1 MSLSFANGIAV
12 QSRARALVPL
22 CAGAATYL
30 FFLYVGDTLLQ
41 DSDSFWQIRIGQWIL
56 DHGAMPYTDFYSFTR
71 TGQTWISTSWL
82 SQVLFARAYTQWDWA
97 GPVILT
103 AVAMALTSGIFVH
116 LLERH
121 LEAPRAVL
129 FAMLALMLS
138 MNHVLARPHI
148 LALPVMVAWA
158 GLLMTAADRRIA
170 PSWWWLPLMALWAN
184 LHGGFVLGLALI
196 GPMALEAVEHAEK
209 GRRLKL
215 FIRWGLFG
223 VAAMAAACC
232 TPYGWRTLM
241 GATNIL
247 SLGELLTVIF
257 EWMPANFSSFT
268 AFEGAL
274 LGLIALG
281 YYRGLVLSAPRIFLI
296 LFLTWSALTH
306 VRSIEAFAFLVPLVL
321 AKPLGQLSPRPAT
334 DAALGDAW
342 PARTV
347 TALGALM
354 IVAAAWTSTSLFT
367 AHHRFTFTMRQT
379 PVAAVDLLEKLKV
392 QRIFNAYQFGGYLI
406 ARDVPVFVDG
416 RAELYGEKFVMD
428 FFKATEGKKPEL
440 LPRLL
445 DEYKIDATLL
455 VADAP
460 GPQILDHLKGWKR
473 IYADDIAV
481 IHVRD
486 TTEGAAPATK

>member
-1 MSLSFANGIAV
+1 MSLSFANSIAM
-12 QSRARALVPL
+12 QGRARALVPL
-22 CAGAATYL
+22 CVGAGAYL

-41 DSDSFWQIRIGQWIL
+41 DSDSFWQIKVGQWIL
-56 DHGAMPYTDFYSFTR
+56 DHGAVPTTDFYSFTR
-71 TGQTWISTSWL
+71 TGAPWISTSWL
-82 SQVLFARAYTQWDWA
+82 SQVLLAFSHAQWDWA

-103 AVAMALTSGIFVH
+103 AMATALTAAIFVY
-116 LLERH
+116 LLDAQI
-121 LEAPRAVL
+121 EAPRAVL
-129 FAMLALMLS
+129 FAMLALLLS
-138 MNHVLARPHI
+138 LHHVLARPHI
-148 LALPVMVAWA
+148 LALPVIVAWV
-158 GLLMTAADRRIA
+158 GLLMAAADRRRA
-170 PSWWWLPLMALWAN
+170 PSWYWLPLMALWAN

-196 GPMALEAVEHAEK
+196 GPISLEAVEHAEK
-209 GRRLKL
+209 GQRLRL
-215 FIRWGLFG
+215 FMRWVLFG
-223 VAAMAAACC
+223 IGAVIASCC
-232 TPYGWRTLM
+232 TPYGWKTLL

-247 SLGELLTVIF
+247 SLGELLSLIF
-257 EWMPANFSSFT
+257 EWMPANFATFT
-268 AFEGAL
+268 SFEGAL
-274 LGLIALG
+274 LGLIAFG

-321 AKPLGQLSPRPAT
+321 AKPLGELVPRPQPDSTGT
-334 DAALGDAW
+334 DRW
-342 PARTV
+342 PAHYV

-354 IVAAAWTSTSLFT
+354 IVAAGWTSTSLYMR
-367 AHHRFTFTMRQT
+367 HHRFTFTMTQT
-379 PVAAVDLLEKLKV
+379 PVAAVDLLEQRKV

-406 ARDVPVFVDG
+406 SRDIPVYVDG
-416 RAELYGEKFVMD
+416 RAELYGWKFVMD

-460 GPQILDHLKGWKR
+460 GPQILDQLTGWKR

-486 TTEGAAPATK
+486 DSAAAKSSK